1 MSLDAWYRFL
11 CCSAQCCIYIHWM
24 CLWMTS
30 TNTCIVVNIILILN
44 LSFQSLIS
52 RFMVFGCLAISVPY
66 LYIGVYLE
74 DQNLA
79 IEHLGK
85 MCVLMTIISYAAP
98 LASLVSK
105 SVTKLHNCKKT
116 IFCWKSTYNIDGIKL
131 EMYARSD
138 SINNVTDM
146 LSTNSISV

>member
-1 MSLDAWYRFL
+1 MHDIDF
-11 CCSAQCCIYIHWM
+11 CVAQHNVVSTECM
-24 CLWMTS
+24 CMWMTS
-30 TNTCIVVNIILILN
+30 TNIVVNIILILN